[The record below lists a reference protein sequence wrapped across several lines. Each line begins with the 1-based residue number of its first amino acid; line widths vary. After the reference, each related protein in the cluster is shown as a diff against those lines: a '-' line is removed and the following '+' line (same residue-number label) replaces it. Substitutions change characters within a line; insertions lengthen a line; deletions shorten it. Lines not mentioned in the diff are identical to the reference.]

1 MARGTSLGQL
11 IEDLRS
17 EVGHSLQPS
26 LGKSTRDVLINT
38 LQRTQRRLWDDYSW
52 PFLRVRRDITINTG
66 QRYYD
71 LPADMVF
78 ERVEVVEYKNDHTWD
93 KLGYGM
99 SRHEYNQHDS
109 DRNITIILSKSMLP
123 TKTIK

>member
-78 ERVEVVEYKNDHTWD
+78 ERVEVVEYKNGHT
-93 KLGYGM
+93 LGI
-99 SRHEYNQHDS
+99 NWV
-109 DRNITIILSKSMLP
+109 TA
-123 TKTIK
+123 